1 MKIIPL
7 EYDAYNRKFKLVH
20 KEDAKWL
27 SDGSVYLLMD
37 FSSKDFANSGTGH
50 SIPAKVFRNATLDAS
65 VAPDFVVEKA

>member
-37 FSSKDFANSGTGH
+37 FSSKDFEIAELEEIET
-50 SIPAKVFRNATLDAS
+50 TLT
-65 VAPDFVVEKA
+65 

>member
-7 EYDAYNRKFKLVH
+7 EYDAYNRKFKLVN

-37 FSSKDFANSGTGH
+37 FSAKDVEIAELEEIET
-50 SIPAKVFRNATLDAS
+50 TLT
-65 VAPDFVVEKA
+65 